1 MKRFFH
7 SFVHIQFI
15 IEMEGAVTSR
25 KVIRFQNNL
34 HQEFNKTLNSR
45 VNEYIKSSKVGR
57 YANAEMVFKTVF
69 MFTLYLAPYFS
80 LVLGY
85 VQSLWLFYVVAFLMG
100 MGKAGI
106 GLSVMHDAN
115 HGAYSRK
122 NWVNKLIG
130 YSLNL
135 LGGNATNWKI
145 QHNVKHHTY
154 TNVSGLD
161 EDISPKGGILR
172 FNPHSEIKKHHR
184 WQYIYAWFFYGLMT
198 MSWIVVK
205 DIIQLLEYTR
215 DGLLKKQ
222 TKDKVKRAWIWL
234 ISTKLLYYA
243 YILVIPILFTSFP
256 WYHILL
262 GFTLMH
268 YVAGFTL
275 GIIFQPAHVM
285 EENAFEDGEAL
296 DLVEENWAVHQLKTT
311 CNFAQKNRLLSWY
324 VGGLNYQVE
333 HHLFPNVCHVH
344 YRKIAKIVRRTA
356 EEYNVPYKSYPTFLS
371 ALTSHGRMLYSLG
384 RA

>member
-1 MKRFFH
+1 M
-7 SFVHIQFI
+7 SALS
-15 IEMEGAVTSR
+15 MNR
-25 KVIRFQNNL
+25 KVIRFKNNL
-34 HQEFNKTLNSR
+34 HEEFNKKLNQR
-45 VNEYIKSSKVGR
+45 VNDYFKSKKSGR
-57 YANAEMVFKTVF
+57 YANGEMIIKSVF
-69 MFTLYLAPYFS
+69 MFALYLTPYFMY
-80 LVLGY
+80 VLGI
-85 VQSLWLFYVVAFLMG
+85 VQSVWLFYLMSFLMG

-115 HGAYSRK
+115 HGAYSK
-122 NWVNKLIG
+122 KPWVNRLIG

-135 LGGNATNWKI
+135 VGGNATNWKI

-154 TNVSGLD
+154 TNVAGMD

-172 FNPHSEIKKHHR
+172 FNPYSELKKHHK
-184 WQYIYAWFFYGLMT
+184 WQFIYAWLLYGLMT

-205 DIIQLLEYTR
+205 DISQLIEYTK

-222 TKDKVKRAWIWL
+222 TKSVSRSWVWL
-234 ISTKLLYYA
+234 IMTKLFYYS
-243 YILVIPILFTSFP
+243 YMIVIPVLFTSFA

-285 EENAFEDGEAL
+285 EENTFEDSATT
-296 DLVEENWAVHQLKTT
+296 DVVEENWAVHQLKTT
-311 CNFAQKNRLLSWY
+311 CDFAQKNKVLSWY
-324 VGGLNYQVE
+324 VGGLNYQIE

-344 YRKIAKIVRRTA
+344 YRKIAKIVRETA
-356 EEYNVPYKSYPTFLS
+356 EEYNIPYKAYPTFIS
-371 ALTSHGRMLYSLG
+371 ALVSHGRMLYLLG
-384 RA
+384 R